1 MYAFQSIVDGATMN
15 SFIVYSSEL
24 HSFTNLAK
32 HYMSFRLHLENKS
45 FLRAKE
51 NVGSNEC

>member
-51 NVGSNEC
+51 NVGSKEC